1 MSMKLEKKASKALR
15 MKKYYGKFRNLEKK
29 LYL

>member
-1 MSMKLEKKASKALR
+1 MPTKLKKIVTGGAR